1 MGTYIWNGKEISESS
16 RAIVDVEDRGFN
28 FGDGIYEVFRVYN
41 GKLFEPKLHWE
52 RLMRSA
58 AGIRITLPYTVEEFA
73 AGIEKLME
81 ADQLKEGIV
90 YLQVTRGAAPR
101 AHGFPQPPVRPTVVA
116 FTKEVVR
123 PETAMREGIS
133 VITHPD
139 IRWLRCDIKSLNL
152 LPNVLAKQA
161 ASDAGAAEAILHRDG
176 VVTEGNSSNIAIV
189 KDGLLFT
196 HPADNLILHGVTR
209 AVALRLAAALG
220 IPLREEAFSVEG
232 LYEADEAILLG
243 TTIEVMP
250 IVSVDGKAIGDGTP
264 GPVTRR
270 LQEEFEKYAQIAQ
283 P

>member
-1 MGTYIWNGKEISESS
+1 MGKYIWNGEELLERS
-16 RAIVDVEDRGFN
+16 RAFVDVEDRGFN

-41 GKLFEPKLHWE
+41 GKLFEPKLHWD
-52 RLMRSA
+52 RLVRSA
-58 AGIRITLPYTVEEFA
+58 AGIRITLPYTVEEFT
-73 AGIEKLME
+73 AGIARLME

-101 AHGFPQPPVRPTVVA
+101 AHGFPQPEVRPTVIA
-116 FTKEVVR
+116 LTKEVMR
-123 PETAMREGIS
+123 PETAMHDGIA

-161 ASDAGAAEAILHRDG
+161 ASDAEAAEAILHRDG

-189 KDGLLFT
+189 KDGLLLT

-209 AVALRLAAALG
+209 AVTLRLAAAIG
-220 IPLREEAFSVEG
+220 IPLREEAFRVEQ
-232 LYEADEAILLG
+232 LYDADEAILLG

-250 IVSVDGKAIGDGTP
+250 IISVDGKAIGDGAP

-270 LQEEFEKYAQIAQ
+270 LQEEFERYAQITQ